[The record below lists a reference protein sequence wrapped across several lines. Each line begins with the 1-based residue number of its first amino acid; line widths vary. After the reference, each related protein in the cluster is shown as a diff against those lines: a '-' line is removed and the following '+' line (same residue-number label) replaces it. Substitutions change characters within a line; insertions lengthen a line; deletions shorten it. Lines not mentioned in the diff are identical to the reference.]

1 MLQRAL
7 LIHFRYNTPMFEKIL
22 RFFVDNAR
30 INYLL
35 FFLIFLVGIFSYQK
49 TPKEIF
55 PSFELDMVTVTGFYP
70 GASIDI
76 LDKMAVRDIED
87 EIRNLDGIRE
97 MTTVIT
103 AGKFN
108 FILILEKGT
117 NRYNMADQVKDALA
131 LASQN
136 LPADMDTPI
145 VHVAEI
151 KRDLMRV
158 ALSSNSAS
166 SAALI
171 EKAKALK
178 KEISSI
184 KNIADV
190 VIYGDSELYYDVTVD
205 TQKVKALG
213 LDVQRVYQAISQLSY
228 IYPIGEVEDKKAGF
242 HYISTDNG
250 PKSAQ
255 KMLESRLSIHGVQ
268 FYLRDVATVHKRY
281 EDAAS
286 LFSIDGQKAVDIAI
300 KQSPKGNAI
309 TLSKEIQ
316 KRIKKHNEAKSAI
329 HYTIHNDHSIRI
341 KDRLNIIISNILL
354 GLILIGLLVAV
365 LINVRMSFII
375 SLGIPTSFV
384 LGAFYLFVS
393 GYTINMISLVGV
405 LIALGIIVDDAIVVS
420 ENIQQHI
427 EEGYEPKEAAIQGA
441 SEMFKPV
448 TIASL
453 TTLFAFIPALMM
465 SGTMGEVMKLIPIA
479 VSILVLASLIESFI
493 FLPIHAAHT
502 LKKGEKAHS
511 WERANRLYSRII
523 HYLLHYKKT
532 FLTLFIILVP
542 LLIMMGLKHSKF
554 QMFPRFDASTINLAL
569 KANVNTSTQETAAIL
584 QSIEKD
590 IFAKREEFAI
600 AHIGS
605 VAGWRRDSAGVSETY
620 PYVGQITIELQKL
633 KAQNFVDKF
642 ITPNLSFYYDKEG
655 RTREE
660 KSHLLAQKLR
670 AFLKQQKYKER
681 FSLTD
686 IDIVESK
693 VGPIKADIKIGLV
706 SNDDTK
712 VIEAMQRLKRKLETI
727 EGMTT
732 ITDNLKY
739 GVDEIKLSINPY
751 GASLGLSEQSLGQLL
766 SASYL
771 ERKSAVIF
779 DKEHLLE
786 VKIKSQDKDSL
797 DALKEYV
804 LTLDDGKRVLLKEVA
819 DFKRKKSFEKLVKDF
834 GEKNFYL
841 YANVDTKKV
850 TATEVLEQLEPL
862 LKDFK
867 QAGIGIKLKG
877 EDEKKKELKS
887 DMIAASTLAMLLI
900 LLSLLY
906 LFNSFRETLMMMSVI
921 PFAFLGV
928 LAGHFALGLNL
939 SMPSIIGMLGLSGIV
954 INDGIIMIM
963 NLKKATTVEEIYHYA
978 AKRFRPIVLTSIT
991 TLIGLSSLI
1000 FFPTGQA
1007 AIFQP
1012 MAIALGFGLAWGTV
1026 LNLLYLPALFTLVNA
1041 KKLK

>member
-1 MLQRAL
+1 
-7 LIHFRYNTPMFEKIL
+7 MFEKIL

-35 FFLIFLVGIFSYQK
+35 FVLIFLIGGFSYLK

-55 PSFELDMVTVTGFYP
+55 PSFELDMVTVTGYYP

-76 LDKMAVRDIED
+76 LDKMAVTDIED
-87 EIRNLDGIRE
+87 EIRNIDGVRE

-108 FILILEKGT
+108 FILELEKGT
-117 NRYNMADQVKDALA
+117 DRYNTADKVKDAIA
-131 LASQN
+131 LASAN
-136 LPADMDTPI
+136 FPPDMDMPI
-145 VHVAEI
+145 VSVGEI

-158 ALSSNSAS
+158 ALSSKQADHATLIQ
-166 SAALI
+166 AANT
-171 EKAKALK
+171 LK
-178 KEISSI
+178 KEINSI
-184 KNIADV
+184 KNISEV
-190 VIYGDSELYYDVTVD
+190 IIYGDSDLYYDVVVD
-205 TQKVKALG
+205 IKKLQALG
-213 LDVQRVYQAISQLSY
+213 IEERLLFRAISKLSY

-242 HYISTDNG
+242 HYISTFNG

-255 KMLESRLSIHGVQ
+255 KMLNSKIHIQGKQ
-268 FYLRDVATVHKRY
+268 LYLKDVASVQKRY

-286 LFSIDGQKAVDIAI
+286 LFSIDGIKAVDIAI
-300 KQSPKGNAI
+300 KQSPKGNAL
-309 TLSKEIQ
+309 TLSTKIAAKIQ
-316 KRIKKHNEAKSAI
+316 KLNHAQSTIR
-329 HYTIHNDHSIRI
+329 YTIHNDQSVHI

-354 GLILIGLLVAV
+354 GLILIGLLVAL

-384 LGAFYLFVS
+384 LGAFYLFVA
-393 GYTINMISLVGV
+393 GYTINMISLIGV

-420 ENIQQHI
+420 ENIQQHV
-427 EEGYEPKEAAIQGA
+427 EAGLAPKEAAIKGA

-465 SGTMGEVMKLIPIA
+465 SGTMGEVIKLIPIA

-502 LKKGEKAHS
+502 LKKGQKAHS
-511 WERANRLYSRII
+511 WERANRVYSRII
-523 HYLLHYKKT
+523 HYLLHYKKS
-532 FLTLFIILVP
+532 FLILFILIVP
-542 LLIMMGLKHSKF
+542 LLIILGLKHTKF
-554 QMFPRFDASTINLAL
+554 QMFPRFDATTINLAL
-569 KANVNTSTQETAAIL
+569 KANVNTDTKETAEIL
-584 QSIEKD
+584 ETIARD
-590 IFAKREEFAI
+590 IFAKKEQFYI
-600 AHIGS
+600 AHLSS
-605 VAGWRRDSAGVSETY
+605 VAGWRRDSAGTSETY

-633 KAQNFVDKF
+633 KAQNFVDRF

-655 RTREE
+655 REREE
-660 KSHLLAQKLR
+660 KSQVIAKKLR
-670 AFLKQQKYKER
+670 QFLQQKAYKKD
-681 FSLTD
+681 FNLTD
-686 IDIVESK
+686 IDIVERK
-693 VGPIKADIKIGLV
+693 VGPIKADIKIGLI

-712 VIEAMQRLKRKLETI
+712 IRLAMSQLKSTLSNI
-727 EGMTT
+727 EGITT
-732 ITDNLKY
+732 ITDNLNY
-739 GVDEIKLSINPY
+739 GVDEIKLQINAY
-751 GASLGLSEQSLGQLL
+751 GESLGLSEEELGSIL
-766 SASYL
+766 STSYL
-771 ERKSAVIF
+771 KRKSSLIF
-779 DKEHLLE
+779 DKAHLLE
-786 VKIKSQDKDSL
+786 VKVRSQDKDSL
-797 DALKEYV
+797 EALRNYELKLEN
-804 LTLDDGKRVLLKEVA
+804 GERVLLKEVA
-819 DFKRKKSFEKLVKDF
+819 NFTKRASFEKLVKDF

-841 YANVDTKKV
+841 YANVNTQII
-850 TATEVLEQLEPL
+850 TATEVLERVAPL
-862 LKDFK
+862 LKEFENSGVK
-867 QAGIGIKLKG
+867 IKLKG
-877 EDEKKKELKS
+877 EDEKKKELKR

-906 LFNSFRETLMMMSVI
+906 LFNSFKETFMMMSVI

-963 NLKKATTVEEIYHYA
+963 NLKKAHTIEEVYLYA

-1007 AIFQP
+1007 TIFQP

-1026 LNLLYLPALFTLVNA
+1026 LNLLYLPALYSVINA
-1041 KKLK
+1041 KKLKDF